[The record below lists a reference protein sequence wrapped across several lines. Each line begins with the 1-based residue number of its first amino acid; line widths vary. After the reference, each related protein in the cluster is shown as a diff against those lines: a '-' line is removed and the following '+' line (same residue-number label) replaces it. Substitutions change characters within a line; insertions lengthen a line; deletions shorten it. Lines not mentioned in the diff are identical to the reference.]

1 MPEKEMRNKF
11 GDLISP
17 KQDTDKKV
25 ADQNKIKPGDK
36 VRDKR

>member
-11 GDLISP
+11 GDLIST
-17 KQDTDKKV
+17 KQDTDKNIT
-25 ADQNKIKPGDK
+25 DQNKVKPGDK